1 MNLELKGKKWGE
13 NGERQEKNF
22 LSFSFFSV
30 PTLLVALPLTALAWL
45 HIPLHARNLTPHMLG
60 NESACSQIIKRL
72 VPWEIF
78 QNLYGL
84 GILGASTSC
93 LVADLFFFWNAKKYN
108 RDNSYEIFSCHWCCH
123 KLLWC
128 QVMLMTFND
137 LWGNSFHS
145 VDACVPDMHVIHTY
159 FTHPQVS

>member
-22 LSFSFFSV
+22 LSFSFFSI

-45 HIPLHARNLTPHMLG
+45 HMPLHARNLTPHMLG

-93 LVADLFFFWNAKKYN
+93 FVADLFFSGMPRNIIEITVMKYFPVTDAATN
-108 RDNSYEIFSCHWCCH
+108 CFDVRSCSWLSMICEET
-123 KLLWC
+123 LFTQL
-128 QVMLMTFND
+128 
-137 LWGNSFHS
+137 
-145 VDACVPDMHVIHTY
+145 MHVYLTCM
-159 FTHPQVS
+159 